1 MPCEYGGQYATHNLY
16 CPNYEP
22 PKAFHYCSI
31 CSEGIYNGEK
41 YIEAQLESIKKQSL
55 LPDLVLIA
63 DDCSSYKTVHIIEE
77 YIKNNTLLNWNL
89 EFWRN

>member
-1 MPCEYGGQYATHNLY
+1 MPCEYCGQYTTHNLY

-41 YIEAQLESIKKQSL
+41 YIENDNGDYAHWECVDYGK
-55 LPDLVLIA
+55 DLVEFLGYEIREM
-63 DDCSSYKTVHIIEE
+63 DCENEWDY
-77 YIKNNTLLNWNL
+77 
-89 EFWRN
+89 